1 MIIDQN
7 KLEEKKIIE
16 LINPKNKIVLE
27 IGCGNGNVAK
37 FLAPLCSQYIGID
50 VDRRAINQ
58 AKKNTKSLPNISFLV
73 RSGDN
78 TKFKDRSFDTVLMHL
93 CLHEIPPQIQG
104 LVLREIHR
112 VLKDKGQLLIIDP
125 TEPPGQ
131 VQSLY
136 NVGYKFLFFDHST
149 VVKHSID
156 VIQQSISANL
166 YKVIKKSRLK
176 IDFSFKDLEELQN
189 LIQNDFYEINWD
201 LKNKKIL
208 TNELLKIT
216 KNKTKDIILIDDLT
230 ITNLVK
236 I

>member
-1 MIIDQN
+1 MIIDS
-7 KLEEKKIIE
+7 KKIEEKKIVK
-16 LINPKNKIVLE
+16 LVNPKNKIVLE
-27 IGCGNGNVAK
+27 IGCGKGNVAK

-50 VDRRAINQ
+50 IDKKVINQ
-58 AKKNTKSLPNISFLV
+58 AKKNTKSLPSISFFV

-78 TKFKDRSFDTVLMHL
+78 TKFKDKSFDTVLMHL

-112 VLKDKGQLLIIDP
+112 ILKDKGQLLVFDP

-149 VVKHSID
+149 VVKHSIN
-156 VIQQSISANL
+156 VIQQAISANF
-166 YKVIKKSRLK
+166 YKVINKSRLK

-189 LIQNDFYEINWD
+189 LIQNDFFEIVWD
-201 LKNKKIL
+201 SINRKKL

-216 KNKTKDIILIDDLT
+216 KNTTKDITLIDDLT